1 MHKINGHLL
10 SHKQQ
15 VSFYYFIQE
24 VNRMEM
30 ILFTAGFAVTLA
42 AVKDAGQAKSRW
54 YESVCCKAVLSGKR
68 A

>member
-1 MHKINGHLL
+1 
-10 SHKQQ
+10 
-15 VSFYYFIQE
+15 
-24 VNRMEM
+24 MEM
-30 ILFTAGFAVTLA
+30 ILFTTGFAVTLA